1 MIDRFDGVS
10 GGRQQ
15 GHMVSYK
22 SLQVTDTNCLIFFEI
37 HILN

>member
-15 GHMVSYK
+15 GQTVSYK
-22 SLQVTDTNCLIFFEI
+22 TLQVTDTNCLILFDD